1 MKKKTPI
8 TEAFLKENGFC
19 QDDSA
24 PIGVNRYHKKENGYT
39 SFYATVTFR
48 GGKAVDVRVFKTL
61 YTLDGAVSLRDKRYF
76 GTDLTPGTVEEL
88 REAQRELNIGVVS
101 AAQ

>member
-8 TEAFLKENGFC
+8 TEAFLQENGFSR
-19 QDDSA
+19 DDTA
-24 PIGVNRYHKKENGYT
+24 PVGVNRYHKKEKGYT

-48 GGKAVDVRVFKTL
+48 GGKAADVRIFKTV
-61 YTLDGAVSLRDKRYF
+61 YERNGAVNLRDKRYF
-76 GTDLTPGTVEEL
+76 GTDLTPGTVEEMIA
-88 REAQRELNIGVVS
+88 AQRELNIGVVS